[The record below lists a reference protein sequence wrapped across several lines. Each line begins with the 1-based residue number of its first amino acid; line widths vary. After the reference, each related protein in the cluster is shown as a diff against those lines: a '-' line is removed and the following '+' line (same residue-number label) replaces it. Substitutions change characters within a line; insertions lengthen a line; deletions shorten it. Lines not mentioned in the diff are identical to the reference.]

1 VEHSI
6 TEATLELRTNELTN
20 ARSELLKAKQDAE
33 GAFDLAS
40 RIRAREEE
48 GKLRERQLEHK
59 ARVAEEERR
68 MAVSQLFFVQL
79 LNTVTTSI
87 PGFGNF

>member
-1 VEHSI
+1 MEYSI

-20 ARSELLKAKQDAE
+20 ARSELLKVKQDAE

-59 ARVAEEERR
+59 VRVAEEERR
-68 MAVSQLFFVQL
+68 MAVSQHLSAQL
-79 LNTVTTSI
+79 LYTVTTSI
-87 PGFGNF
+87 LGLGSF